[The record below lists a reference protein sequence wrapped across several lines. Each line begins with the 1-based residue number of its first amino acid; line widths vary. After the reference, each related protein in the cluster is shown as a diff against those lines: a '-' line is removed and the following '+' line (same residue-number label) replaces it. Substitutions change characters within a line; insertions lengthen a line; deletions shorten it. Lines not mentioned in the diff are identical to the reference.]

1 MNSTGDVFLDA
12 KIPTGD
18 WREVVEIL
26 RIYAEQFPTAYVNLL
41 PAALQQ
47 LPRIAELRIQ
57 HFPYLR
63 ILSLFGMSF
72 KGGSDY
78 ADAAIE
84 SAIATTAEYGC
95 TGIILP
101 GRSIPSAFAFAKQK
115 GLQVFLTGV
124 RLPEDDVD
132 KEGPMRV
139 HQDPITPAEVAAI
152 DPYAFVIGDP
162 VSSAVPCI
170 PELPSVRMTDPL
182 EGDVTAEAGR
192 FVSNV
197 NVEYVTSQILPAAS
211 MTRIET
217 AYVCPDTHEGIVIV
231 EYQ

>member
-1 MNSTGDVFLDA
+1 VFLDA

-162 VSSAVPCI
+162 VLKAES
-170 PELPSVRMTDPL
+170 RRQDPKL
-182 EGDVTAEAGR
+182 KL
-192 FVSNV
+192 SK
-197 NVEYVTSQILPAAS
+197 YL
-211 MTRIET
+211 IESC
-217 AYVCPDTHEGIVIV
+217 VL
-231 EYQ
+231 Q